1 MGGIKEYWNSNSRR
15 SKLFSVATVTL
26 LLLAPIVWFGLGHV
40 IAMQAL
46 TSPHGCGIWE
56 TNTPTNWTS
65 NDDWESFEPW
75 PDSDERISMRKNFDV
90 VPWQFEDYENV
101 SFESRDGINLAAW
114 YSEVNESAPVVILV
128 HGGYLNGKCKPE
140 VILTASYLAAG
151 GINTLMIDLR
161 NNGDSEIVS
170 DYMYLGQKGYLDVL
184 GAYDWL
190 IDEKSYSSSSIGLI
204 GISTGALTA
213 ALAFGD
219 SEIQALWLDSAI
231 IDFPMVVENEL
242 ERLGYPKILAS
253 PAITMGERIIG
264 INPNEV
270 PPITAASKAGDRPMY
285 LSHGEDDGRISPQHS
300 QKFYD
305 EAISSN
311 ANVTLWMI
319 DGSGHVDAVWE
330 HQIEYQERLVGFF
343 IGALEYKII

>member
-1 MGGIKEYWNSNSRR
+1 VGGIKEYWNSNSRR
-15 SKLFSVATVTL
+15 SKVFSVATVTL

-170 DYMYLGQKGYLDVL
+170 DYMYLGQKEYLDVL

-213 ALAFGD
+213 SLAFGD

-231 IDFPMVVENEL
+231 IDFPMLVENEL
-242 ERLGYPKILAS
+242 ERLGYPKMLAS

-270 PPITAASKAGDRPMY
+270 PPVTAASKAGDRPMY
-285 LSHGEDDGRISPQHS
+285 LTHGEDDGRISPQHS

-305 EAISSN
+305 EAISSD

-330 HQIEYQERLVGFF
+330 HQIEYQERLVSFF
-343 IGALEYKII
+343 SGALENKII

>member
-15 SKLFSVATVTL
+15 SKVFSVATVTL

-90 VPWQFEDYENV
+90 VPWQFEHYENV

-170 DYMYLGQKGYLDVL
+170 DYMYLGQKEYLDVL

-213 ALAFGD
+213 SLAFGD

-231 IDFPMVVENEL
+231 IDFPMLVENEL
-242 ERLGYPKILAS
+242 ERLGYPKMLAS

-270 PPITAASKAGDRPMY
+270 PPVTAASKAGDRPMY
-285 LSHGEDDGRISPQHS
+285 LTHGEDDGRISPQHS

-305 EAISSN
+305 EAISSD
-311 ANVTLWMI
+311 ANITLWMI

-330 HQIEYQERLVGFF
+330 HQIEYQERLVSFF
-343 IGALEYKII
+343 SGALENKII